1 MNSVTRY
8 SAVNT
13 KIKAIEG
20 KFLKEK
26 DYKTMLESKSIK
38 EVAQFLKEKT
48 HYHEILENIDADRIS
63 RIDLEAVIKNNMLT
77 NIDKVI
83 SYFNG
88 EYRSFIKALFLKYEI
103 EDLKNIARVIYNGK
117 TIDNIENYVYI
128 GKFSGINANKVI
140 KAKLVREIIMAV
152 EGTELYKYLLPL
164 LDGNLKENLF
174 RFEMVLDMSY
184 YTILQNKWSKLSKSD
199 MEILKQAQ
207 GVISDLLNIQWI
219 YRGIKYYN
227 LTQEELLNYTI
238 NLGFSLNFN
247 DRKKM
252 CYSKN
257 LEEFLGV
264 LHEKRYG
271 FLFDNEEVDI
281 LLDRKIYRYIEKE
294 LRKLQKIYSMSII
307 SVFNLFLFY
316 EYEIKD
322 ITSIIEIK
330 GYDMEEKNAGR
341 YNPEKYMIKV
351 LMP

>member
-26 DYKTMLESKSIK
+26 DYRAMLESKSIK
-38 EVAQFLKEKT
+38 EVAHFLKEKT
-48 HYHEILENIDADRIS
+48 HYHETLENVDPDHIS
-63 RIDLEAVIKNNMLT
+63 RIELEAVLKSNMLNNT
-77 NIDKVI
+77 DKVI

-88 EYRSFIKALFLKYEI
+88 EYRSFIKALFLRYEI

-117 TIDNIENYVYI
+117 TIDNIEKYVYI
-128 GKFSGINANKVI
+128 GKFSGIDMDKVK
-140 KAKLVREIIMAV
+140 KAKLVREIITAT
-152 EGTELYKYLLPL
+152 EGTELYKYFLPL
-164 LDGNLKENLF
+164 LDGNLNENLF

-184 YTILQNKWSKLSKSD
+184 YTILQNKWNKLSKSD

-207 GVISDLLNIQWI
+207 GVVSDLLNIQWI

-252 CYSKN
+252 CYCKN
-257 LEEFLGV
+257 LEELLGV

-271 FLFDNEEVDI
+271 FLFDTEEIDI
-281 LLDRKIYRYIEKE
+281 LLDRKIYRYVEKE

-307 SVFNLFLFY
+307 SVFNFFLLY

-322 ITSIIEIK
+322 IISVIEIK
-330 GYDMEEKNAGR
+330 GYDMEERNAGE

-351 LMP
+351 LGI